1 MYYILQPLHIY
12 LVLLNLKACLWTG
25 SCMDGATDTHQCG
38 MSSALL
44 GMTLI
49 S

>member
-1 MYYILQPLHIY
+1 MYYILQSLHIY
-12 LVLLNLKACLWTG
+12 LVLPLKLPLDRD